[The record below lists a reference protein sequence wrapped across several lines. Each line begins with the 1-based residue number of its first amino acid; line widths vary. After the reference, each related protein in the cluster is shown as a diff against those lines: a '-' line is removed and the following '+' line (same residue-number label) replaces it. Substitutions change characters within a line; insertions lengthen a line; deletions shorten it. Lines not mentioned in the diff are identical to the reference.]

1 MNEVAVAKTQPELSL
16 DIIKKYVCPK
26 ATDQE
31 AYTFCNYVNL
41 KTSIRF

>member
-26 ATDQE
+26 TAAQH
-31 AYTFCNYVNL
+31 
-41 KTSIRF
+41 